1 MTETETKLD
10 FSRNLLILGN
20 LTILAWILLGFFATR
35 FYNELAAWILLLFN
49 AFMVFG
55 ILRRMGCSSCYNC
68 KNCTSGFGRIA
79 GAFFGTGTIKQGSV
93 GNRKALIG
101 FIYILLTVVPA
112 GVLVASLIQDF
123 SFTKILFLICICVV
137 TVFSLSTWIKTKKA

>member
-1 MTETETKLD
+1 MTENEAKLD

-20 LTILAWILLGFFATR
+20 LTVLAWIFLGFFATG
-35 FYNELAAWILLLFN
+35 FYNQLAAWALLLFN
-49 AFMVFG
+49 VFMVFG

-101 FIYILLTVVPA
+101 FIYVLLTVVPA
-112 GVLVASLIQDF
+112 GLLVSVLMQDF
-123 SFTKILFLICICVV
+123 SVTKIFILVCICAV
-137 TVFSLSTWIKTKKA
+137 TVFSLSTWLKTKKS

>member
-35 FYNELAAWILLLFN
+35 FYNELAAWVLLLFN

-55 ILRRMGCSSCYNC
+55 ILRRLGCSSCYNC

-79 GAFFGTGTIKQGSV
+79 GAFFGTGTIKEGSV

-101 FIYILLTVVPA
+101 FVYVLLTVLPA
-112 GVLVASLIQDF
+112 GLLVASLIQDF
-123 SFTKILFLICICVV
+123 AVTKILILICICAV
-137 TVFSLSTWIKTKKA
+137 TIFSLLTWLKIKKA